1 MKKYLIKANLST
13 SAVDIEN
20 GVPSSIEYMP
30 AGTHTIQCSVNGKAK
45 EIAVEVTEATAQ
57 QLQASLEAV
66 LKSFNEGN
74 MSKPFIDFDHKGEK
88 AAAFP
93 IKFYWDNGVRLEVEW
108 TEAGREAIAEKTY
121 NYFSPEWF
129 MSDNSV
135 AIASPGAIGAL
146 CNVPAFQTIEKIS
159 STKTKENNMSDTDK
173 KPEDKTV
180 EQLTAELT
188 AANEKCATLQAQ
200 LDELQKSKEAADTKV
215 ADVEKEKEA
224 EVEKTEA
231 EAKKAEA
238 ARKELIEYKVDAL
251 VKAGRVAAA
260 GKAAL
265 VSAALASSDNGKAL
279 FAAVPER
286 ASASIAPV
294 GDAKKNA
301 EADEVIG
308 VSRAAKGFS
317 AMLAK

>member
-30 AGTHTIQCSVNGKAK
+30 AGIHTIQCSVNGKAK
-45 EIAVEVTEATAQ
+45 EITVEVTEATAQ
-57 QLQASLEAV
+57 QLQASLEAI
-66 LKSFNEGN
+66 LAQFEAGQ

-93 IKFYWDNGVRLEVEW
+93 IKFYWENGVRLELEW
-108 TEAGREAIAEKTY
+108 TQAGREAIAEKIY

-173 KPEDKTV
+173 NPEGKTV
-180 EQLTAELT
+180 EQLTAEL
-188 AANEKCATLQAQ
+188 AAVNEKCATLQAQ
-200 LDELQKSKEAADTKV
+200 LDE
-215 ADVEKEKEA
+215 
-224 EVEKTEA
+224 
-231 EAKKAEA
+231 
-238 ARKELIEYKVDAL
+238 
-251 VKAGRVAAA
+251 
-260 GKAAL
+260 
-265 VSAALASSDNGKAL
+265 
-279 FAAVPER
+279 
-286 ASASIAPV
+286 
-294 GDAKKNA
+294 
-301 EADEVIG
+301 
-308 VSRAAKGFS
+308 
-317 AMLAK
+317 